1 MDKDDGK
8 AFSDAFD
15 LIKDESF
22 MKLRREIKKLKID
35 LDICD
40 RVNGD
45 KSLLMRII
53 EDKLPTEKM
62 WVLLEFLADPNVQ
75 DAERKTPLHYA
86 VAADNKDMIL
96 ALLMFGANPDL
107 TDKDEKKPFED
118 NTDLESLSEKVVTV
132 KRQFLTLTRKRRK
145 YLKYFFDAI
154 DTFNNKSISAPNL
167 ADMYIRINEESMDTA
182 MKDAS
187 TFVNHAK
194 ISKTF
199 GEDNVISY
207 EEFILAICKIIQV
220 HGIKPIDD
228 LIERF
233 KKLRV
238 KKEDDDDAK

>member
-8 AFSDAFD
+8 QFTDAFD
-15 LIKDESF
+15 VIKDESF
-22 MKLRREIKKLKID
+22 IRLRRVLKKLKID
-35 LDICD
+35 LDICEKL
-40 RVNGD
+40 NED

-62 WVLLEFLADPNVQ
+62 WVLLEFLADPNIQ
-75 DAERKTPLHYA
+75 DADRRTPLHYA

-96 ALLMFGANPDL
+96 CLLMFGANPDA

-118 NTDLESLSEKVVTV
+118 NTDLEALNERVVAV
-132 KRQFLTLTRKRRK
+132 KREFIMLTRKRRK
-145 YLKYFFDAI
+145 YLKYFFDAV
-154 DTFNNKSISAPNL
+154 DTFNNKSIGAANL
-167 ADMYIRINEESMDTA
+167 GDMYIRINEEPMDTA

-187 TFVNHAK
+187 MFINHAK
-194 ISKTF
+194 IIKTF

-228 LIERF
+228 LIDRF

-238 KKEDDDDAK
+238 KKEDEEDGK